1 MEEFSVK
8 QLLDLEN
15 LLVLKLG
22 KKWLYMKNSNSLM
35 SSHTQQIENLI

>member
-15 LLVLKLG
+15 LPGAETGEEMVV
-22 KKWLYMKNSNSLM
+22 YENSNSLM
-35 SSHTQQIENLI
+35 SSHTQQIET